1 MSDIE
6 DAFDKLN
13 GYIGEISGKKKKT
26 ITMLSRLRILM
37 DADRG
42 KVSCRLSE
50 FDLAYKSIK
59 RLPDIGV
66 TPVVI
71 HGW

>member
-42 KVSCRLSE
+42 KVS
-50 FDLAYKSIK
+50 
-59 RLPDIGV
+59 
-66 TPVVI
+66 
-71 HGW
+71 